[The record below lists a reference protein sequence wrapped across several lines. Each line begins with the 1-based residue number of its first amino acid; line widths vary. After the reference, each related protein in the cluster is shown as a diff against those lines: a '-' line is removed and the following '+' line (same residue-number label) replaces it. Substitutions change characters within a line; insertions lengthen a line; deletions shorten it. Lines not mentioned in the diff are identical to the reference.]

1 MAESVTVARPYAEA
15 VFSMAK
21 EKGALAQWSDRL
33 KRLAQVS
40 QNEQVAEIIGS
51 PRLSASQLA
60 DLFISLADD
69 SDADLA
75 SFIRVLAENERLI
88 LLPEVSA
95 LYEAAK
101 SNEDGVR
108 DAVIET
114 AFPLDDAQK
123 AALLP
128 ALEQHFKARLSATV
142 RVAPELIGGVR
153 VIVGDQVMDTSVRR
167 KLESMAVAL
176 KN

>member
-21 EKGALAQWSDRL
+21 EKGVLAQWSDRL
-33 KRLAQVS
+33 KRLALVA

-51 PRLSASQLA
+51 PKLSAGQLA
-60 DLFISLADD
+60 ELFISLADD
-69 SDADLA
+69 GDADLA

-88 LLPEVSA
+88 LLPEVSV
-95 LYEAAK
+95 LFEMAK
-101 SNEDGVR
+101 SNEEGVR

-114 AFPLDDAQK
+114 AFPLDDAQM
-123 AALLP
+123 AALVP
-128 ALEQHFKARLSATV
+128 TLEQHFKARLSATV